1 MQFITWQF
9 IIFFIIAMLLLL
21 SRSKQKRNILLLL
34 NIIFYLYSGIAGFLN
49 LLVFT
54 VITFVGGKS
63 IEKNNSKVLFIFV
76 LILSLLPLVL
86 YKYTDFIIRDC
97 LHISEGVLNNI
108 SIPLGISFVTFQ
120 GVGYI
125 IDIFK
130 GKYKAEKNII
140 DYFIYLSL
148 FTSVISGPIN
158 RPENILMQ
166 IKKYNESE
174 FNYDRCVQGFRYVLL
189 GIFLKLLISGRMAQV
204 VEIPFSNPY
213 NSSGLVLLIAS
224 ICFTIQIFCDFC
236 GYSYMAFGLSKIIGI
251 DVIQNFKHPYFSYTI
266 TEFWRRWHISLS
278 SWLRDYIYIP
288 LGGSR
293 CSKLRS
299 YLNLLITFIISGLWH
314 GASWNYIFWG
324 LINGLFLVTEKIT
337 NLNKT
342 PGNKVFRVIRRI
354 FNLLLLNFMWIF
366 FRAKTL
372 SDAFIILYKIIFE
385 TPKNVVTSLS
395 LSGALDI
402 VSKLGTTASN
412 FIAAVISVIV
422 FIIFEILVDR
432 KDNPIEFFENKYSV
446 VRWCKYVTI
455 IFLVLIFGVTGQ
467 AGEFIYGN
475 F

>member
-97 LHISEGVLNNI
+97 LHISEGVHNNI

-166 IKKYNESE
+166 IKK
-174 FNYDRCVQGFRYVLL
+174 
-189 GIFLKLLISGRMAQV
+189 I
-204 VEIPFSNPY
+204 
-213 NSSGLVLLIAS
+213 
-224 ICFTIQIFCDFC
+224 
-236 GYSYMAFGLSKIIGI
+236 
-251 DVIQNFKHPYFSYTI
+251 
-266 TEFWRRWHISLS
+266 
-278 SWLRDYIYIP
+278 
-288 LGGSR
+288 
-293 CSKLRS
+293 
-299 YLNLLITFIISGLWH
+299 
-314 GASWNYIFWG
+314 
-324 LINGLFLVTEKIT
+324 
-337 NLNKT
+337 
-342 PGNKVFRVIRRI
+342 
-354 FNLLLLNFMWIF
+354 
-366 FRAKTL
+366 
-372 SDAFIILYKIIFE
+372 
-385 TPKNVVTSLS
+385 
-395 LSGALDI
+395 
-402 VSKLGTTASN
+402 
-412 FIAAVISVIV
+412 
-422 FIIFEILVDR
+422 
-432 KDNPIEFFENKYSV
+432 
-446 VRWCKYVTI
+446 
-455 IFLVLIFGVTGQ
+455 
-467 AGEFIYGN
+467 
-475 F
+475 